1 MPPTFAFVMLWGA
14 YLAAAAIGIGVCL
27 AASVLPAWRPFALRV
42 AGGIVASIPGVI
54 ILQAFAVPVLALVF
68 ALFWVVSRL
77 IGPLDGAA
85 QIAWN
90 LTVIIAFLA
99 IPSILSVIGFTVGW
113 GIGVRMARGAT
124 LKRALDGSRLI
135 SAAAARVGVFRS
147 RPL

>member
-14 YLAAAAIGIGVCL
+14 YLAAAAASILVCL

-42 AGGIVASIPGVI
+42 AGGIAGSIPGVM
-54 ILQAFAVPVLALVF
+54 ILQALAVPVLALVF

-90 LTVIIAFLA
+90 VTVIIAFLA
-99 IPSILSVIGFTVGW
+99 IPSILSVVGFIVGW
-113 GIGVRMARGAT
+113 GVGVRMARGAT

-135 SAAAARVGVFRS
+135 SATAARVGVFRS